1 MDYMSD
7 SEDTLITNVIVND
20 SQALEDIPRLRNE
33 VSDLSEQFLILMK
46 ALAIMNGNLE
56 DISDNTAKV
65 ATTEKE
71 TEGATDALAG
81 AFQRAGT
88 ALQMAFGLGVYQIV
102 NNTLNLIKGGIKDGL
117 DFAQAMFLIDSAV
130 SQMREAGVDVQFKD
144 LSNIVTDLGPK
155 LQVFSNLDLSKAVG
169 QVAALGGQFGL
180 TAQQVSDL
188 VEFSAVAVE
197 RVGGDIVTNAT
208 QIQTALLNMTNMQA
222 RRIYQMT
229 AVEMNAIDIYNK
241 AVQLGLDNGAKTY
254 TQLSD
259 NSKVIAGTAVLEEH
273 LADLRK
279 NESAY
284 LDVAPGKVKSLGAA
298 WDNLWTGFGIAV
310 TNIMPKLVDL
320 FHDLVGQISAGA
332 AALGTFID
340 IMTGGFNRTWTGAEI
355 MQDYL
360 SKFNQAYNLYTNPP
374 PTAVTGSPSS
384 PSTTPLGTGGGSNV
398 TDVTGKAVISGLTST
413 PQQESSVTL
422 AAQAEKEIISIQDD
436 EAAKLAKIETD
447 KVNKIT
453 DIETKYNAS
462 MEALA
467 VDKADKLQAIET
479 KYARDLEAL
488 YVDEAN
494 KAQAIQANTNETLLT
509 DSEKYQLDELQ
520 AQQKYQEELQSLNDT
535 LNLDLEDA
543 LRARDAKTIIRLIE
557 QYDAQKTQK
566 AQQYAD
572 AETIRQQNYQQEIDL
587 EKQQEAYQ
595 LQQLQV
601 DTQVRAQAL
610 ATQRTQ
616 EIQDLNTDIA
626 QRQAALATERDQ
638 EIAAANLAAQRET
651 EAETTDINNRLK
663 AWADGLMT
671 QYNLT
676 SQQVQN
682 IYALLRTYF
691 GPNGYVDQVYGYLI
705 ARMGQVAAEAAAVA
719 QAYGNIGFGTP
730 AANVAVT
737 GMASGGSL
745 FANKP
750 TSVTFGEAGP
760 ELAMFLPLGTGFKGA
775 PSIAMAGQNG
785 GSIQLQV
792 TLDPNLQAQ
801 IVQTSLDNVA
811 LSIDRINR
819 QQ

>member
-1 MDYMSD
+1 
-7 SEDTLITNVIVND
+7 
-20 SQALEDIPRLRNE
+20 
-33 VSDLSEQFLILMK
+33 
-46 ALAIMNGNLE
+46 
-56 DISDNTAKV
+56 
-65 ATTEKE
+65 
-71 TEGATDALAG
+71 
-81 AFQRAGT
+81 
-88 ALQMAFGLGVYQIV
+88 
-102 NNTLNLIKGGIKDGL
+102 
-117 DFAQAMFLIDSAV
+117 
-130 SQMREAGVDVQFKD
+130 
-144 LSNIVTDLGPK
+144 
-155 LQVFSNLDLSKAVG
+155 
-169 QVAALGGQFGL
+169 
-180 TAQQVSDL
+180 
-188 VEFSAVAVE
+188 
-197 RVGGDIVTNAT
+197 
-208 QIQTALLNMTNMQA
+208 
-222 RRIYQMT
+222 MT

-572 AETIRQQNYQQEIDL
+572 AETIRQQNYQQELDL

-651 EAETTDINNRLK
+651 EA
-663 AWADGLMT
+663 
-671 QYNLT
+671 
-676 SQQVQN
+676 
-682 IYALLRTYF
+682 
-691 GPNGYVDQVYGYLI
+691 
-705 ARMGQVAAEAAAVA
+705 
-719 QAYGNIGFGTP
+719 
-730 AANVAVT
+730 
-737 GMASGGSL
+737 
-745 FANKP
+745 
-750 TSVTFGEAGP
+750 
-760 ELAMFLPLGTGFKGA
+760 
-775 PSIAMAGQNG
+775 
-785 GSIQLQV
+785 
-792 TLDPNLQAQ
+792 
-801 IVQTSLDNVA
+801 
-811 LSIDRINR
+811 
-819 QQ
+819 

>member
-1 MDYMSD
+1 MSD